1 MAATP
6 PKSPSKVEDSSFRKT
21 TTLFHHSLITSDFD
35 ALTFSAAAALQLKVP
50 ALSDEEQ
57 GLHDHITSKSDHRL
71 IVSPYN
77 SSLHLLD
84 LERYDHATR
93 LLAKAL
99 TILKPIR
106 DGYATEPFL
115 ESFNFGEVFSL
126 LRKLVRIEGH
136 CWQQQEFYVVTF
148 RSQLKPNADSNRL
161 FDLDSYSHAEAMASG
176 GLLKYWYGVKDENLK
191 NLATCF
197 WRSRKD
203 AYEGGKGPWHAQAR
217 AAAGIWYQSI
227 VFKTFTLTIE
237 DDAPEPPLKAFTP
250 PKDRAF
256 FADPKKTSLLSAAK
270 AVKDLTPF
278 VGTELEGIQL
288 SQLTD
293 AQKDEL
299 ALLVA
304 ERGVVT
310 FRQQDLTLEQ
320 QYALSDY
327 WGIRDRDPNQV
338 DPRHVTVLGRNDDV
352 RVLESYGGDYH
363 GDHSFEVNPPSYTIL
378 RFVRHPPTGGDT
390 LFTSQAKLYDS
401 LSPTLKKTLSGLTA
415 VHSSEQAYALSVA
428 QGGKPLRGPV
438 RTEHPLIRTHPVTRK
453 QLINY
458 NPQFVIHIPALT
470 GVESKHVMEFLREHL
485 HTADDFTVR
494 WKWEPNS
501 IAIWDNRSV
510 AHRAIPGGY
519 DPRAREATRTAV
531 FGEVPFY
538 EGPSQNEPQVD
549 AKEKQEEIF
558 DGYFGRYDEG
568 KEGEITEGVTA
579 STTAKA
585 QPSAAEIVVN

>member
-1 MAATP
+1 MVY
-6 PKSPSKVEDSSFRKT
+6 PSFP
-21 TTLFHHSLITSDFD
+21 
-35 ALTFSAAAALQLKVP
+35 LTAEV
-50 ALSDEEQ
+50 LSY
-57 GLHDHITSKSDHRL
+57 R
-71 IVSPYN
+71 
-77 SSLHLLD
+77 
-84 LERYDHATR
+84 
-93 LLAKAL
+93 
-99 TILKPIR
+99 
-106 DGYATEPFL
+106 
-115 ESFNFGEVFSL
+115 
-126 LRKLVRIEGH
+126 
-136 CWQQQEFYVVTF
+136 
-148 RSQLKPNADSNRL
+148 
-161 FDLDSYSHAEAMASG
+161 
-176 GLLKYWYGVKDENLK
+176 
-191 NLATCF
+191 
-197 WRSRKD
+197 
-203 AYEGGKGPWHAQAR
+203 
-217 AAAGIWYQSI
+217 
-227 VFKTFTLTIE
+227 
-237 DDAPEPPLKAFTP
+237 APEPPLKPFKP

-256 FADPKKTSLLSAAK
+256 FADPQKTSLLSAAK

-310 FRQQDLTLEQ
+310 LRQQDLTLEQ

-327 WGIRDRDPNQV
+327 WGI
-338 DPRHVTVLGRNDDV
+338 TVIQTKSILAMSLFLV
-352 RVLESYGGDYH
+352 EMKSYGGDYH

-390 LFTSQAKLYDS
+390 LFTSQANLYDS
-401 LSPTLKKTLSGLTA
+401 LSPTLKKALSGLTA

-428 QGGKPLRGPV
+428 QGGKPLRGPI

-453 QLINY
+453 QLLNY

-470 GVESKHVMEFLREHL
+470 GVESKHVTELLREHL

-510 AHRAIPGGY
+510 VHRAIPGGY
-519 DPRAREATRTAV
+519 DPRSREATRTAV

-549 AKEKQEEIF
+549 EKEKQEEIF

-568 KEGEITEGVTA
+568 KDGEITEGLA
-579 STTAKA
+579 PKSST
-585 QPSAAEIVVN
+585 AAEVEPIVVN